1 MLLELLSQ
9 FLLRLLEQSNQIFQ
23 YPVNCISVFTDNVL
37 QVGAGVGHRFGEA
50 RIDLADGGQH
60 RLGRLLMIVGYLL
73 DYSLKLIANAVK
85 IVLLFLRKLSIGG
98 DGFLERCRDF
108 VEHFVVL
115 VVFRVQ
121 L

>member
-1 MLLELLSQ
+1 
-9 FLLRLLEQSNQIFQ
+9 
-23 YPVNCISVFTDNVL
+23 
-37 QVGAGVGHRFGEA
+37 
-50 RIDLADGGQH
+50 
-60 RLGRLLMIVGYLL
+60 MIVGYLL